1 MVSFKN
7 FYLIIQKLKFDK
19 FFLFFFLVCLIS
31 ALLEVIS
38 IGSIL
43 PLISLVSN
51 EELIK
56 SYPKIYNFL
65 IFFSPLNLFEF
76 EISDD
81 VKVTV
86 SVCFLTFLIFLIRF
100 FFQIFTEWVKA
111 SFIYNLE
118 YSMANKL
125 FKNVMCAP
133 YEFHLKSNSSDFHRD
148 IQNNIG
154 YFSAT
159 ANAITV
165 LMIEILIITG
175 LIMLAL
181 KINFFATVI
190 IIFFLISFG
199 LLFLNLTKKVNFSLG
214 KDVHESS
221 QSRVKNLIEGL
232 GGIKEILIF
241 NKLEIFISQ
250 FKKSNS
256 RLTNAKKKNTVIG
269 NLPRFIVEFL
279 LITVLLA
286 ALLIITFTSNSISG
300 NLTIIGFFV
309 ATFIRLTPSAY
320 RIISS
325 LQRIKFT
332 QKILQSLRKNIFF
345 FDELVKNKQSLKL
358 KEKKNNS
365 IEIKD
370 KIKIS
375 NINFSYD
382 PNRNIFSD
390 LNLEIKVGDTIGIFG
405 DSGSGKSTFVNIFT
419 GLLKPE
425 KGKIL
430 TNNKDINSNIY
441 FWRKNIG
448 YVPQN
453 IFLIDDTLEKNIS
466 LDFSNQS
473 KNLKK
478 LSECLMQSELEKFI
492 NNLPNGVNTPVG
504 ERGSRIS
511 GGQLQRVGIAR
522 ALYNNP
528 DILIFDE
535 STSAL
540 DRETEL
546 DILKNIYKFKNKKT
560 MIIITHKKELLKNCD
575 KIYKLENGKF
585 LENEK

>member
-148 IQNNIG
+148 IQNNIS

-165 LMIEILIITG
+165 LIIEFLIIIG

-181 KINFFATVI
+181 KINFFASVV
-190 IIFFLISFG
+190 IIFFLTSFG

-345 FDELVKNKQSLKL
+345 FDELVKNNQNLKL

-370 KIKIS
+370 KIKIN

-419 GLLKPE
+419 GLLKPK
-425 KGKIL
+425 KGTIL

-473 KNLKK
+473 KNLKR

>member
-1 MVSFKN
+1 M
-7 FYLIIQKLKFDK
+7 
-19 FFLFFFLVCLIS
+19 
-31 ALLEVIS
+31 
-38 IGSIL
+38 
-43 PLISLVSN
+43 
-51 EELIK
+51 
-56 SYPKIYNFL
+56 
-65 IFFSPLNLFEF
+65 
-76 EISDD
+76 
-81 VKVTV
+81 
-86 SVCFLTFLIFLIRF
+86 
-100 FFQIFTEWVKA
+100 
-111 SFIYNLE
+111 
-118 YSMANKL
+118 
-125 FKNVMCAP
+125 
-133 YEFHLKSNSSDFHRD
+133 
-148 IQNNIG
+148 
-154 YFSAT
+154 
-159 ANAITV
+159 
-165 LMIEILIITG
+165 
-175 LIMLAL
+175 
-181 KINFFATVI
+181 
-190 IIFFLISFG
+190 
-199 LLFLNLTKKVNFSLG
+199 
-214 KDVHESS
+214 
-221 QSRVKNLIEGL
+221 
-232 GGIKEILIF
+232 
-241 NKLEIFISQ
+241 
-250 FKKSNS
+250 
-256 RLTNAKKKNTVIG
+256 
-269 NLPRFIVEFL
+269 
-279 LITVLLA
+279 
-286 ALLIITFTSNSISG
+286 
-300 NLTIIGFFV
+300 TIIGFFV

-405 DSGSGKSTFVNIFT
+405 DSGAGKSTFVNIFT

-540 DRETEL
+540 DKETEL

>member
-345 FDELVKNKQSLKL
+345 FDELVKNNQNLKL

-370 KIKIS
+370 KIKIN

-405 DSGSGKSTFVNIFT
+405 DSGAGKSTFVNIFT

-473 KNLKK
+473 KNLKR

>member
-51 EELIK
+51 EGLIK
-56 SYPKIYNFL
+56 TYPKIYNLL
-65 IFFSPLNLFEF
+65 IFFSPLNLFELD
-76 EISDD
+76 ISDE
-81 VKVTV
+81 VKVIV
-86 SVCFLTFLIFLIRF
+86 SVCFLTFLIFLFRF
-100 FFQIFTEWVKA
+100 FFQIFTDWVKA

-125 FKNVMCAP
+125 FKNVMYAP

-165 LMIEILIITG
+165 LMIEILIIIG
-175 LIMLAL
+175 LIILAL

-190 IIFFLISFG
+190 IIFFLTSFG
-199 LLFLNLTKKVNFSLG
+199 LLFLNITKKVNFSLG

-241 NKLEIFISQ
+241 NKLETFISQ

-279 LITVLLA
+279 LITVLLF
-286 ALLIITFTSNSISG
+286 ALVIITFTANSISG

-309 ATFIRLTPSAY
+309 ATFIRVTPSAY

-325 LQRIKFT
+325 LQRVKFT

-345 FDELVKNKQSLKL
+345 FDELARNNQSPKL
-358 KEKKNNS
+358 KVKKNNL
-365 IEIKD
+365 IEIRD
-370 KIKIS
+370 KIKI
-375 NINFSYD
+375 NNLNFSYD
-382 PNRNIFSD
+382 PSRNIFSD

-405 DSGSGKSTFVNIFT
+405 DSGSGKSTFVN
-419 GLLKPE
+419 LLIGMLEPKSGE
-425 KGKIL
+425 IL
-430 TNNKDINSNIY
+430 INNKNISSNLEN
-441 FWRKNIG
+441 WKSNIG

-453 IFLIDDTLEKNIS
+453 IFLMDDTFKKNIS
-466 LDFSNQS
+466 FDFEDGLENT
-473 KNLKK
+473 
-478 LSECLMQSELEKFI
+478 ERLMYCIRQADLENFI
-492 NNLPNGVNTPVG
+492 NSLPNGLNTVVG

-522 ALYNNP
+522 ALFHDP
-528 DILIFDE
+528 KILIFDE

-540 DRETEL
+540 DNETEL
-546 DILKNIYKFKNKKT
+546 EIMKNIYSFKNKKT
-560 MIIITHKKELLKNCD
+560 LIIVTHKKELLKVCD
-575 KIYKLENGKF
+575 KIYKLENGTFKVD
-585 LENEK
+585 EK

>member
-76 EISDD
+76 EISNE
-81 VKVTV
+81 VKLTV
-86 SVCFLTFLIFLIRF
+86 SVCFFTFLIFLIRF

-405 DSGSGKSTFVNIFT
+405 DSGAGKSTFVNIFT

-473 KNLKK
+473 KNLKR

-540 DRETEL
+540 DKETEL

>member
-405 DSGSGKSTFVNIFT
+405 DSGAGKSTFVNIFT

-540 DRETEL
+540 DKETEL